1 MPGVLP
7 HTGSGGA
14 DVRARRLSWV
24 TPSTYTEIDN
34 YGNSKVIA
42 ADMIYA
48 PSGGNLSEE
57 EQQYIVGEPV
67 SANAL
72 PTSEDLP

>member
-7 HTGSGGA
+7 HAGRGGP
-14 DVRARRLSWV
+14 DVRARRLSSV
-24 TPSTYTEIDN
+24 TPSTHTEIDN
-34 YGNSKVIA
+34 YDNSKVVA

-48 PSGGNLSEE
+48 LSGGNLSDEE
-57 EQQYIVGEPV
+57 LQYIVGEAV

-72 PTSEDLP
+72 GTSEELP

>member
-1 MPGVLP
+1 M
-7 HTGSGGA
+7 
-14 DVRARRLSWV
+14 RARRLSWV

-34 YGNSKVIA
+34 FGYSKVGA

-48 PSGGNLSEE
+48 LSGGNLSDEE
-57 EQQYIVGEPV
+57 LQYIVGEAV

-72 PTSEDLP
+72 GTSEELP